1 MAIHAC
7 RKAGKYVG
15 ICGQGPSDH
24 PDLAQWLMEQGIESV
39 SLNPDSVLDT
49 WFFLSEEKAQKL
61 NSLKRPFHRVFL
73 CSQYYLD
80 IRPLAKVLF
89 LTILDFDIYLKI
101 NVYH

>member
-24 PDLAQWLMEQGIESV
+24 PDLAHWLMEQGIESV

-49 WFFLSEEKAQKL
+49 WFFLSEEK
-61 NSLKRPFHRVFL
+61 SSTSVIKRVKRKPMHLRGFFFKF
-73 CSQYYLD
+73 
-80 IRPLAKVLF
+80 IF
-89 LTILDFDIYLKI
+89 
-101 NVYH
+101 